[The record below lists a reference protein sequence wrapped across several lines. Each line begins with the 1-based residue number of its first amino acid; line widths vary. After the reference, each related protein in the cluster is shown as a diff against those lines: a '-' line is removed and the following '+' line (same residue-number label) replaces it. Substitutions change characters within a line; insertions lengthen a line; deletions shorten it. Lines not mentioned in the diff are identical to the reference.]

1 MPQKLQFE
9 EQSAVYA
16 SAFYRGT
23 SLDDA
28 RFTTVV
34 VPAAGVSLKDAE
46 ANMDRV
52 LAEFMEAPIDQ
63 AHLARIKRAMRA
75 NEIYAKDNVQGLA
88 NKYGRALTSGLTVQD
103 ILEWPDVIESITEDD
118 IKTALRDV
126 LNEKA
131 SVTGWL
137 TSGQEVAQ

>member
-1 MPQKLQFE
+1 
-9 EQSAVYA
+9 
-16 SAFYRGT
+16 
-23 SLDDA
+23 
-28 RFTTVV
+28 
-34 VPAAGVSLKDAE
+34 
-46 ANMDRV
+46 MDRV